1 MKKIM
6 VLVTILAFAAL
17 LVAPVLA
24 NNIVIEPTWPA
35 VVESGDTLTIY
46 INSNDPG
53 YDPHVFLAMPFSC
66 WDGLTGPV
74 VISWTGGSLSIAQ
87 GEFMGPADDTDP
99 GLKLPTDPLS
109 LPVANDGI
117 GYTVSSLQSH
127 LGTDEDIYWAF
138 EPFLAADLTK
148 TPQEFTVDLPS
159 TAPKMLVYALARV
172 SPGGDYSDK
181 VPPTNPGFVVP
192 EVATIMLSVA
202 SIGALSLYA
211 LKRRKK

>member
-1 MKKIM
+1 LKKIT
-6 VLVTILAFAAL
+6 VLGIIMAFVAI
-17 LVAPVLA
+17 LVAPVFA

-35 VVESGDTLTIY
+35 VVESGETLTIY

-53 YDPHVFLAMPFSC
+53 YDPHVFLAMPYSC

-74 VISWTGGSLSIAQ
+74 VVTWTGGSVSIAK
-87 GEFMGPADDTDP
+87 GEFMGPEDGSDP
-99 GLKLPTDPLS
+99 GYKLPTDPLS

-117 GYTVSSLQSH
+117 GYTVPSLQSH
-127 LGTDEDIYWAF
+127 LETDEDIYWAF
-138 EPFLAADLTK
+138 RAFLADDLTL
-148 TPQEFTVDLPS
+148 TPQDFTVDLPS

-172 SPGGDYSDK
+172 SVDGAFSDK

-192 EVATIMLSVA
+192 EVATIMLATA

-211 LKRRKK
+211 LKRRNK